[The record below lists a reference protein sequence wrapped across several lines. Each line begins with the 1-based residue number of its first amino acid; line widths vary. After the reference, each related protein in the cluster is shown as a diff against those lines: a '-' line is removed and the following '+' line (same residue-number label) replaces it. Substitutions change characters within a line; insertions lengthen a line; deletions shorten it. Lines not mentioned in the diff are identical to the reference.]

1 MSVTRLRG
9 NLAPTSGFLRPTF
22 CGDFAVNF
30 SKETRDRVDAHR
42 YINGCE
48 QLADQPQRCALFAQL
63 DDAIFQRHQLCVTH
77 RWRRRE
83 CANSVAK
90 TLRARCDV
98 GRLAH
103 RMHDARR
110 GFGNS
115 LGTLRG
121 KASLPKIFGFIHRS
135 SLIRNAVTGSADGA
149 TQICCRGIRVMCS
162 RQRRS

>member
-1 MSVTRLRG
+1 MAPSSFAASRGRSVAVHLGEKARDSIGADRHID
-9 NLAPTSGFLRPTF
+9 SGEQ
-22 CGDFAVNF
+22 FAN
-30 SKETRDRVDAHR
+30 
-42 YINGCE
+42 
-48 QLADQPQRCALFAQL
+48 QPQRCAFFAQL
-63 DDAIFQRHQLCVTH
+63 DNAVFQRHQLCVTR
-77 RWRRRE
+77 RWWRRE

-121 KASLPKIFGFIHRS
+121 KASLPKIFAFIHRGY
-135 SLIRNAVTGSADGA
+135 LIPNAVTGSAAGA
-149 TQICCRGIRVMCS
+149 TLMS
-162 RQRRS
+162 